1 MPSRGSRPFAL
12 PALPALLMSLVL
24 VAGCL
29 PTTLG
34 PTPSPAPTES
44 PGPTGTSAPTASP
57 TPAGPT
63 PAPTTGWVEH
73 VVAPGESLLSIG
85 RRYETTGR
93 SIAYWNRATYPTLD
107 PESDGYAPDQIQAG
121 WVLRV
126 LPGEEYDPDSEETPP
141 AAPTPSPRAT
151 IDIPPAPTPA
161 GSTSSA
167 LVSNGARGG
176 NAVALTF
183 DMGGRLDPAVDIM
196 RWLIDN
202 NVPATIFPTGKSAS
216 TTSEGRAVLALIAAN
231 PGLLTVANHSWDHP
245 NFTELSASQMADQLR
260 RTEAVIAEATGRS
273 SMPFF
278 RPPYGAQNKAVLD
291 GVGAAGYPYT
301 VMWDIDT
308 IDWRPVADGGPTAEG
323 IRSKVLSRAE
333 GGSIVLMHLG
343 GWNTLEALPGLVQGL
358 RERGLV
364 PVTLHRLLGVEPRGG

>member
-1 MPSRGSRPFAL
+1 MPSRGPWPPFAL
-12 PALPALLMSLVL
+12 PALLLSLLL
-24 VAGCL
+24 VAACL
-29 PTTLG
+29 PATLG
-34 PTPSPAPTES
+34 PTPSPSPTES
-44 PGPTGTSAPTASP
+44 PSPTASP
-57 TPAGPT
+57 APT
-63 PAPTTGWVEH
+63 PSPTAPAPVGTPVPGWIEH

-85 RRYETTGR
+85 RRYDTTGR
-93 SIAYWNRATYPTLD
+93 SIAYWNRATYPSLD
-107 PESDGYAPDQIQAG
+107 PENEEYAPDRIQVG

-126 LPGEEYDPDSEETPP
+126 LPGEEYDPDAEETPTP
-141 AAPTPSPRAT
+141 GPTPAPTLV
-151 IDIPPAPTPA
+151 IPPAPTP
-161 GSTSSA
+161 GTSSSR

-183 DMGGRLDPAVDIM
+183 DMGGRLEPAVDIM

-216 TTSEGRAVLALIAAN
+216 ATAEGRAVLALIAAN
-231 PGLLTVANHSWDHP
+231 PGLITVANHSWDHP
-245 NFTELSASQMADQLR
+245 DFTTLSAAQMADQLA
-260 RTEAVIAEATGRS
+260 RTEAVISDATGRS
-273 SMPFF
+273 SAPFF

-291 GVGAAGYPYT
+291 GVGAAGYDYT
-301 VMWDIDT
+301 VMWDVDT

-364 PVTLHRLLGVEPRGG
+364 PVTLHRLLGVDPR